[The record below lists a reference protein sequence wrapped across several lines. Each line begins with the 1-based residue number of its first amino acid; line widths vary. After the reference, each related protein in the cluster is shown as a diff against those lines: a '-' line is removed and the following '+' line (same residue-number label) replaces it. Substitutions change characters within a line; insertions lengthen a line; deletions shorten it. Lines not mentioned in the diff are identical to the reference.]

1 MSTDKIAE
9 LITIAFFSTRAKGD
23 SNFKGGGRMKKSFP
37 FYLSIEQLELI
48 NKCLWQTAESID
60 LCICELPQNSE
71 IAQTG
76 RQDISDIKK
85 LSDKITK
92 QLVKRARQ

>member
-1 MSTDKIAE
+1 MSADKIAR
-9 LITIAFFSTRAKGD
+9 LMAITFFSARAKGD
-23 SNFKGGGRMKKSFP
+23 SNSKGVKMKKSFP

>member
-1 MSTDKIAE
+1 
-9 LITIAFFSTRAKGD
+9 
-23 SNFKGGGRMKKSFP
+23 MKKYFP
-37 FYLSIEQLELI
+37 VYLSIEQLELI
-48 NKCLWQTAESID
+48 NRCLWQKAESID
-60 LCICELPQNSE
+60 LCIYELPPNSE

-92 QLVKRARQ
+92 QLVKIRARQ